1 MKFKVGDKVRAVTE
15 DYGIT
20 NQEYKWMGK
29 VTSVYSN
36 SFSAETIYS
45 TLDIIGKVYINLNY
59 EDFELVNQSKIV
71 ILTDGETVTAKKYEG
86 KEVIKSATAK
96 CHPDDEFNFNIGA
109 KIAFDRL
116 IEQQKEDGEF
126 KVGDYVKVVEPGQ
139 LYATYANWIFK
150 NANEYSVYYSYGT
163 SISCSAFTTYKI
175 IVKAPHERKEEGM
188 LYLIQ
193 ETNGLKNCYL
203 INERGF
209 VKVNSD

>member
-15 DYGIT
+15 DYGVT
-20 NQEYKWMGK
+20 NQEYEWMGK
-29 VTSVYSN
+29 VTSVYTYT
-36 SFSAETIYS
+36 FSAETIYS
-45 TLDIIGKVYINLNY
+45 TLGNIGKVYNNLNY

-96 CHPDDEFNFNIGA
+96 CHPDDEFNFDIGA

-116 IEQQKEDGEF
+116 TEQSREDGKF
-126 KVGDYVKVVEPGQ
+126 KVGDYVKVVYPGQ
-139 LYATYANWIFK
+139 LYATYADWVFK

-163 SISCSAFTTYKI
+163 GIYCSDNTTYKI
-175 IVKAPHERKEEGM
+175 VVKAPHERKEEGM

-203 INERGF
+203 INERGL
-209 VKVNSD
+209 VKVNK